1 MKHSVARALD
11 WVGIAATDALLDN
24 LEGYAALLVDE
35 GIPAGVVGP
44 NEQPRIWTRHIA
56 DSICFAA
63 PAIGTTWLDVGS
75 GGGLPGLPLAMT
87 HPSVS
92 VTLLDRSGRRCDL
105 VRRWVRVLGLDNV
118 DVIQGE
124 VDRHRTRY
132 DTLLFR
138 ASLGLKTACAITTRL
153 ARHVGVFGLTHT
165 TGVSVEAH
173 SDESIEVVEIPRRVL
188 DSDAALLRITP

>member
-75 GGGLPGLPLAMT
+75 GGGLPGLPLAIA
-87 HPSVS
+87 HPSVR

-118 DVIQGE
+118 EVIRE
-124 VDRHRTRY
+124 DVDRHHVRY

-138 ASLGLKTACAITTRL
+138 ASLSLETACALTTRL
-153 ARHVGVFGLTHT
+153 ARQVGVFGLTHT
-165 TGVSVEAH
+165 TGGSVETH
-173 SDESIEVVEIPRRVL
+173 SDGSIEVVEVPRRVL